1 MNADFGTIIILFF
14 LIFGALEFAVVIIP
28 AIVSS
33 SVAGRRSPSRPMYD
47 IPLVLTRPVPA
58 DHAAR
63 MKSWYFNKND
73 QYRYIRNFDLDTV
86 PQVSTGYPGRK
97 SALFRERKPQSSA
110 GPEKDWKAIN
120 TASWAIQKANK
131 AAREENYAVLTANP
145 AIQQSGEEDMGWMD
159 EIAELNQFR
168 FAR

>member
-58 DHAAR
+58 EHAAR
-63 MKSWYFNKND
+63 MKSWYFDRND
-73 QYRYIRNFDLDTV
+73 QYRYIRKFDLDGV
-86 PQVSTGYPGRK
+86 PQVSSGYPGRK
-97 SALFRERKPQSSA
+97 SPLFPERKHHSSA
-110 GPEKDWKAIN
+110 EPEKDWKGIN
-120 TASWAIQKANK
+120 NASWAIQMANK
-131 AAREENYAVLTANP
+131 TAREAKYADLMANT
-145 AIQQSGEEDMGWMD
+145 AIQLADEEDLGWMD

-168 FAR
+168 FSR